1 MFSQIVRIDK
11 GNIKLYIN
19 QSRTEHENVVRALID
34 DGYKPKTRI
43 QKLSD
48 KIFDT
53 WYLYSNGVN
62 EWTNK

>member
-1 MFSQIVRIDK
+1 MFSQIVRIDN

-19 QSRTEHENVVRALID
+19 QSRTEHENVVRALIE
-34 DGYKPKTRI
+34 DGYTPKTKI

-62 EWTNK
+62 E